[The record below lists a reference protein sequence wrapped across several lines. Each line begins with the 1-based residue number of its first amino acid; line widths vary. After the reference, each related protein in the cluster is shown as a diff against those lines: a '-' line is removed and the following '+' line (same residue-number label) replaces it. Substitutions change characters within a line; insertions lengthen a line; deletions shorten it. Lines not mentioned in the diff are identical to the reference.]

1 MKINSGDKT
10 QHGDGEQLFLV
21 PRSGP
26 GQASLQTESVSDL
39 QLSLARRCDG
49 ISHIEVSSPVAT
61 VSSLDISVK
70 TRNTLMIYCARSLQ
84 LWSSSAGINPSFGFH
99 CFLPSASSQQ
109 VTMMRMSRSCPLC
122 PPVSSWPP
130 ELMMTDVLMTTVWPR
145 SSSSLVSITVDC
157 SLLLRAR
164 EGGGRREEGG
174 GDWWCLCWSALC
186 TLQSGMTGDIG
197 EGQLPLCLCHHIITS
212 RDSPTSVGSRSSV
225 ITDNNGKVQTIALHI
240 YHYHLLLPT

>member
-26 GQASLQTESVSDL
+26 GQASLSKSYSSTTP
-39 QLSLARRCDG
+39 QLSLARWCNG

-130 ELMMTDVLMTTVWPR
+130 ELMMTDVLLTTVWPR

-164 EGGGRREEGG
+164 EGGGRREEVTDDVCVG
-174 GDWWCLCWSALC
+174 LHSALC
-186 TLQSGMTGDIG
+186 SPGWLEI
-197 EGQLPLCLCHHIITS
+197 LVK
-212 RDSPTSVGSRSSV
+212 DSFLSVSV
-225 ITDNNGKVQTIALHI
+225 II
-240 YHYHLLLPT
+240 